1 MSKPLKNQVYEE
13 SRIENGNDKSC
24 FGDKGT
30 IKFKSINQFVNA
42 MKQKVSLF
50 PSHERRGKKP
60 RGCELFHA
68 STVIHH
74 GSQTLALISTE
85 YIKPLNV
92 KRYSYYF
99 QAKTCIFY
107 SSLK

>member
-1 MSKPLKNQVYEE
+1 MARDSVVRIQVYEE

-24 FGDKGT
+24 FGDKGAM
-30 IKFKSINQFVNA
+30 KLKSINQFVNA

-60 RGCELFHA
+60 RESELFYV

-74 GSQTLALISTE
+74 GSQTLALISMN
-85 YIKPLNV
+85 I
-92 KRYSYYF
+92 
-99 QAKTCIFY
+99 
-107 SSLK
+107 